1 MVAVH
6 LLHCQSSSKQET
18 IYNIDPFVS
27 RSAEKFVADSLYLS
41 LWFPDF
47 EVEDMLPRA
56 LSVMRQFPFSAERP
70 GINYVALHPVSWD
83 EATILEQSFPRGIQ
97 PEAAVLLASDLLHE
111 DYAYVFEAAWD
122 LWMLGE
128 QQEQWLLKPSLVR
141 LVTRGEEFDEGSFRE
156 EGHIQVD
163 FGPDSP
169 FLQEHVE
176 LTQEAEMQ
184 VRANVQKLVEFTA
197 NVEKHSGTS
206 GRLLWSESEEN
217 LAQKLIARLQKV
229 Q

>member
-1 MVAVH
+1 MVGSCLVRRVWFAESDS
-6 LLHCQSSSKQET
+6 LE
-18 IYNIDPFVS
+18 
-27 RSAEKFVADSLYLS
+27 RSVADSLYLS

-47 EVEDMLPRA
+47 EVEEMLPRA
-56 LSVMRQFPFSAERP
+56 LSVMRQFPFSVERP
-70 GINYVALHPVSWD
+70 GIRYLAVHPISWD

-97 PEAAVLLASDLLHE
+97 PEAAVLVASELLHE

-122 LWMLGE
+122 LWTLGE
-128 QQEQWLLKPSLVR
+128 GEKEWLMTPSLVR
-141 LVTRGEEFDEGSFRE
+141 FVVRGEQFDEGSYRE

-169 FLQEHVE
+169 FLQEHVQ
-176 LTQEAEMQ
+176 LTPEAEMQ
-184 VRANVQKLVEFTA
+184 VRANVQKLVDFTA
-197 NVEKHSGTS
+197 AVEKNSGTS

-217 LAQKLIARLQKV
+217 LAQKLINRLQRV

>member
-1 MVAVH
+1 M
-6 LLHCQSSSKQET
+6 
-18 IYNIDPFVS
+18 
-27 RSAEKFVADSLYLS
+27 ADSLYLS

-47 EVEDMLPRA
+47 DIEDMLPHA

-128 QQEQWLLKPSLVR
+128 QEHWLLKPALVR
-141 LVTRGEEFDEGSFRE
+141 FVARGEEFDEEAYRQ

-169 FLQEHVE
+169 FLQEHVQ

-197 NVEKHSGTS
+197 NVEKNSGTS

-217 LAQKLIARLQKV
+217 LAQRLIARLQRV
-229 Q
+229 E

>member
-6 LLHCQSSSKQET
+6 LPHCQSRFPPES
-18 IYNIDPFVS
+18 IYNSGRFLLC
-27 RSAEKFVADSLYLS
+27 SAETFVADSLFLS

-47 EVEDMLPRA
+47 AVEDMLPRA
-56 LSVMRQFPFSAERP
+56 LSVMRRFPFSVERP
-70 GINYVALHPVSWD
+70 GIRYVALHPVSWD
-83 EATILEQSFPRGIQ
+83 EATVLEQSYPRGLQ
-97 PEAAVLLASDLLHE
+97 PEAAVLVASDLLHE

-128 QQEQWLLKPSLVR
+128 GEKEWFLKPSLVR
-141 LVTRGEEFDEGSFRE
+141 FVVRGEEFDEGSFRE
-156 EGHIQVD
+156 EGHIQAD

-169 FLQEHVE
+169 FLQEHVK
-176 LTQEAEMQ
+176 LTEEAEMQ
-184 VRANVQKLVEFTA
+184 VRANVQKLVDFTA
-197 NVEKHSGTS
+197 GVEKNSGTS

-217 LAQKLIARLQKV
+217 LAQKLIARSQKV

>member
-1 MVAVH
+1 M
-6 LLHCQSSSKQET
+6 
-18 IYNIDPFVS
+18 
-27 RSAEKFVADSLYLS
+27 ADSLYLS

-47 EVEDMLPRA
+47 EVDEMLPRA

-70 GINYVALHPVSWD
+70 GIRYLAVHPISWD

-97 PEAAVLLASDLLHE
+97 PEAAILVASELLHA
-111 DYAYVFEAAWD
+111 DYAYIFEAAWD
-122 LWMLGE
+122 LWTLGE
-128 QQEQWLLKPSLVR
+128 GEKEWLMTPSLVR
-141 LVTRGEEFDEGSFRE
+141 FVVRGEEFDEGSYRE

-169 FLQEHVE
+169 FLQEHVQ
-176 LTQEAEMQ
+176 LTPEAEMQ
-184 VRANVQKLVEFTA
+184 VRANVQKLVDFTA
-197 NVEKHSGTS
+197 AVEKNSGSS

-217 LAQKLIARLQKV
+217 LAQKLINRLQRV

>member
-1 MVAVH
+1 M
-6 LLHCQSSSKQET
+6 
-18 IYNIDPFVS
+18 
-27 RSAEKFVADSLYLS
+27 ADSLYLS

-47 EVEDMLPRA
+47 DIEDMLPHA

-128 QQEQWLLKPSLVR
+128 QQEHWLLKPALVR
-141 LVTRGEEFDEGSFRE
+141 FVARGEEFDEEAYRQ

-169 FLQEHVE
+169 FLQEHVQ

-197 NVEKHSGTS
+197 NVEKNSGTS

-217 LAQKLIARLQKV
+217 LAQRLIARLQRV
-229 Q
+229 E

>member
-1 MVAVH
+1 
-6 LLHCQSSSKQET
+6 
-18 IYNIDPFVS
+18 
-27 RSAEKFVADSLYLS
+27 VADSLYLS

-47 EVEDMLPRA
+47 EVDEMLPRA
-56 LSVMRQFPFSAERP
+56 LSVMRQFPSSAERP
-70 GINYVALHPVSWD
+70 GIRYLAVHPISWD

-97 PEAAVLLASDLLHE
+97 PEAAVLVASELLHE

-122 LWMLGE
+122 LWTLGE
-128 QQEQWLLKPSLVR
+128 GEKEWLMTPSLVR
-141 LVTRGEEFDEGSFRE
+141 FVVRGQEFDEGSYRE

-169 FLQEHVE
+169 FLQEHVQ
-176 LTQEAEMQ
+176 LTPEAEMQ
-184 VRANVQKLVEFTA
+184 VRANVQKLVEFTSA
-197 NVEKHSGTS
+197 VEKNSGAS

-217 LAQKLIARLQKV
+217 LAQKLINRLQRV

>member
-1 MVAVH
+1 MVG
-6 LLHCQSSSKQET
+6 SRW
-18 IYNIDPFVS
+18 FVAS
-27 RSAEKFVADSLYLS
+27 QSAEKFVADSLYLS
-41 LWFPDF
+41 LWFPDC

-56 LSVMRQFPFSAERP
+56 LSVMRQFPFSVERP
-70 GINYVALHPVSWD
+70 GIKYVALHPVSWD
-83 EATILEQSFPRGIQ
+83 EATVLEQSFPHGIQ
-97 PEAAVLLASDLLHE
+97 PEAAVLVAADQLHE
-111 DYAYVFEAAWD
+111 DYAYTFEAAWD
-122 LWMLGE
+122 LWMLDDG
-128 QQEQWLLKPSLVR
+128 QEHWLLKPSLVR
-141 LVTRGEEFDEGSFRE
+141 FVVRGEQFDEGSYRQ

-169 FLQEHVE
+169 FLQEHVQ
-176 LTQEAEMQ
+176 LTEEAEMQ
-184 VRANVQKLVEFTA
+184 VRANVQKLVEFTS